1 MAWPRN
7 RFPCI
12 VFRVS
17 SSRVGPPSSSSGPTP
32 ITPNSSYV
40 ARTAS
45 KIRSSERRENGRPST
60 IEAPKRRL
68 ATAVSSMRP
77 PDVGAARCLTKREGS
92 ARDPIREPVRTAGA
106 RSPRESFPGIPFSR
120 LLRVEWGK
128 ATGTR
133 AARWLLVLGAASTIG
148 LLLAWLT
155 APSSRDQTYTG
166 YLGVVAFGVTILL
179 PVVAI
184 LTLTGEWSQR
194 TVLTTFTQEPRRIR
208 VINAKIAVSLLLS
221 AGGAVFGALVT
232 AGGLGLAAA
241 LG

>member
-7 RFPCI
+7 RFPCM

-77 PDVGAARCLTKREGS
+77 PDVGAARCLTKRGISTGS
-92 ARDPIREPVRTAGA
+92 DTGAGPHRGRPIAAGELPRYPVQSPAPGRVGQGHRYPRHPLAAGA
-106 RSPRESFPGIPFSR
+106 GRGIDDR
-120 LLRVEWGK
+120 AVARVDDG
-128 ATGTR
+128 
-133 AARWLLVLGAASTIG
+133 
-148 LLLAWLT
+148 
-155 APSSRDQTYTG
+155 
-166 YLGVVAFGVTILL
+166 
-179 PVVAI
+179 PV
-184 LTLTGEWSQR
+184 
-194 TVLTTFTQEPRRIR
+194 EPRPDLHRLPR
-208 VINAKIAVSLLLS
+208 GRSMDT
-221 AGGAVFGALVT
+221 F
-232 AGGLGLAAA
+232 AA
-241 LG
+241 LCDILDCTPNDLIEVEAV